1 MQPTDSDFFEYV
13 SDNRTLRCSIDH
25 GKFSS
30 PVIDFVQ
37 VFRSGST
44 SVSFVTLVFRA
55 YKMCW
60 NVVFA
65 TLDNAAGHRS
75 ATAEKRSSWQSSS
88 VRVQGRGPC
97 TRRSYKR

>member
-1 MQPTDSDFFEYV
+1 MAQARELKTEYGGLERAHFLVRQTQPTDSDLFEYV

-44 SVSFVTLVFRA
+44 SVSFVILVFRA
-55 YKMCW
+55 
-60 NVVFA
+60 
-65 TLDNAAGHRS
+65 
-75 ATAEKRSSWQSSS
+75 
-88 VRVQGRGPC
+88 
-97 TRRSYKR
+97 